1 MDKPE
6 RIEHFDKCFVEAVN
20 RYLDLRENDLSQNI
34 ELDAEILREVT
45 ALYRVVQFLRSEDAI
60 KPLPG
65 TLKRMIYLKRNINHA
80 VMAESSPKVPYSMKN
95 SNFR

>member
-6 RIEHFDKCFVEAVN
+6 RVEHFDKCFVDAVN

-34 ELDAEILREVT
+34 ELDAEILKEVT
-45 ALYRVVQFLRSEDAI
+45 ALYRVVQYLRTEDAI

-65 TLKRMIYLKRNINHA
+65 TLKRMIYMKRHISHA
-80 VMAESSPKVPYSMKN
+80 VMAESSSRAKYSIKTP
-95 SNFR
+95 NFR